1 MAEEEGVRQFKVEV
15 IVGGERATC
24 DGIEWKG
31 KLWLVPHW
39 LDGKATGG
47 TTPARIIRFDSLPH
61 DTFRGRYVVNYP
73 IPKDFLTSRP
83 RHNPALNMKICRL

>member
-15 IVGGERATC
+15 IVGGERTTC
-24 DGIEWKG
+24 DGIERKG

-39 LDGKATGG
+39 LDGKATRE

-61 DTFRGRYVVNYP
+61 DTFRGSPN
-73 IPKDFLTSRP
+73 
-83 RHNPALNMKICRL
+83 C